1 VPVAERPV
9 AVVQGGTVDGLAA
22 LGIPLVRGRA
32 FRESETV
39 MGASPVVVVSEG
51 LARDAWPQGDAVGRR
66 LRLGDGPWL
75 TVVGVAGETREPTSI
90 LGIGGKPSGQIYV
103 PYVVNPAATMTL
115 VLRGPRPSAF
125 ADALRDVMRS
135 MDPSLPLYGVRTLR
149 EARRRSD
156 WVAELWG
163 RTLGWSAAA
172 ALLLVCTGVYGVV
185 SRGVARR
192 RREIGVRMA
201 LGADRR
207 ALLGLVLRQA
217 MRLAAAGLAI
227 GVVGALLLNR
237 SLAGLL
243 YGVSPSDPL
252 TLVGGVA
259 LLLVVTLLAT
269 LAPAVRASR
278 VDPLVALRSE

>member
-1 VPVAERPV
+1 
-9 AVVQGGTVDGLAA
+9 
-22 LGIPLVRGRA
+22 
-32 FRESETV
+32 
-39 MGASPVVVVSEG
+39 
-51 LARDAWPQGDAVGRR
+51 
-66 LRLGDGPWL
+66 
-75 TVVGVAGETREPTSI
+75 
-90 LGIGGKPSGQIYV
+90 
-103 PYVVNPAATMTL
+103 MTL